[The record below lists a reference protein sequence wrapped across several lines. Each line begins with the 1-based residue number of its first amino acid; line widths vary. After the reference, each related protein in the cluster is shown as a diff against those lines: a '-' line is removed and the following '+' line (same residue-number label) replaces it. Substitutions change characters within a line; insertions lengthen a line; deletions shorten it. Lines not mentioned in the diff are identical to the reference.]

1 MKQGNAA
8 EAKYGNGVCSGH
20 INLQIKAP
28 SFNPQ
33 SQSCIQKWKK
43 VEKMEWFLQEVHQ
56 WKQEWENNS

>member
-20 INLQIKAP
+20 IILQIKAP

-43 VEKMEWFLQEVHQ
+43 VEKNGVIFVGGAPMKTRV
-56 WKQEWENNS
+56 ENNS